1 MLHFRHPITR
11 ADFDLP
17 GFSDWLADRIAD
29 IAITGFGFGLVG
41 SAADLAALCFVN
53 RFANRA
59 ADIAVA
65 RLVAG
70 LADRAADIAVTRL
83 EAGLADR
90 TANIAIAR
98 LVTGLADRVALI
110 AIAGVVNIACAGY
123 GNLLAALF
131 VDGAAAVDRLLLIHG
146 FAHRLV
152 ASTAAALRRTV
163 IAIGSAGV
171 GRTASCAGRSAV
183 EGFDSSITGEHQQ
196 TRCDDYP
203 GGVSHRSVLVP
214 VRTAKFKRSITECL

>member
-29 IAITGFGFGLVG
+29 IAITGFGFRLVG
-41 SAADLAALCFVN
+41 GAADFAALGFID
-53 RFANRA
+53 RLAN
-59 ADIAVA
+59 
-65 RLVAG
+65 
-70 LADRAADIAVTRL
+70 RAADIAVTRL

-90 TANIAIAR
+90 PANIAIAR

-152 ASTAAALRRTV
+152 ASTAAALGRTV
-163 IAIGSAGV
+163 VAIGSAGV
-171 GRTASCAGRSAV
+171 GGAASCAGRSAV
-183 EGFDSSITGEHQQ
+183 EGFDSGVAAERQQ

-203 GGVSHRSVLVP
+203 GCVSHRSVLVP
-214 VRTAKFKRSITECL
+214 IRTAKFKRSITECL